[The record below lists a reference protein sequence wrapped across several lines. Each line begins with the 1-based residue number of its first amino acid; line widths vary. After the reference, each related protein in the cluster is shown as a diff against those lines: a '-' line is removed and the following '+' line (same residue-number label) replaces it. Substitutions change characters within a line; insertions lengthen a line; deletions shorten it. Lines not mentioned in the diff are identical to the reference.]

1 MSQSLKDV
9 RYLPRPGGRIAFTDQ
24 GQGPLVV
31 GVPGMGDLRSAYRSL
46 ADALTADGYRVVLA
60 DVRGHGDSDTTFTEH
75 GDAATGSD
83 VLALIEHLGGPAV
96 VMGNSMGAAAA
107 LWAAAERPEAVAGL
121 VLLGPFVRDADV
133 PAWRATATRLVIR
146 AALLR
151 PWGPAAWAAA
161 YRSFAVGADRRPR
174 SERRAGTGS
183 QSRVRGRLPEG
194 FDAHVAQIRA
204 SLKDPAHLASLR
216 DLVRDLTHREVH
228 ERLDAVRAPVLLVM
242 GAQDPDFADP
252 AGELAYIEQRLAAA
266 GAPVRAVVVDE
277 CGHYPH
283 LQRPDL
289 VVPEAL
295 ALAARAHD
303 VKDPADQVPRI
314 LHDHAAPGEGGP
326 GPARG

>member
-1 MSQSLKDV
+1 MSQSLNDV
-9 RYLPRPGGRIAFTDQ
+9 RYLHRPGGRLAFTDQ

-31 GVPGMGDLRSAYRSL
+31 CVPGMGDLRSAYRSL

-60 DVRGHGDSDTTFTEH
+60 DLRGHGDSDTTFTEH
-75 GDAATGSD
+75 GDAATGAD

-121 VLLGPFVRDADV
+121 VLLGPFVRDADG
-133 PAWRATATRLVIR
+133 PAWRAAATRLVIH
-146 AALLR
+146 AGLLR

-161 YRSFAVGADRRPR
+161 YRSFAVGADRRTR
-174 SERRAGTGS
+174 SERRAGAGS
-183 QSRVRGRLPEG
+183 QRRIRGRLPAG

-204 SLKDPAHLASLR
+204 SLKDPARLASLR
-216 DLVRDLTHREVH
+216 HLVRDLTHREVH
-228 ERLDAVRAPVLLVM
+228 ERLDAVRAPALVVM

-266 GAPVRAVVVDE
+266 GATVRAVVVDE

-283 LQRPDL
+283 LQRPDV

-303 VKDPADQVPRI
+303 VKDVADQAHHI
-314 LHDHAAPGEGGP
+314 LHDHAGPGEGGP